1 MLKSIAR
8 WLKNHQIVFCALCKK
23 AIFHKD
29 AHYEMTDMGISVPL
43 CGKCYIET
51 FHPFTKGE

>member
-1 MLKSIAR
+1 MLKS

-29 AHYEMTDMGISVPL
+29 AYYEMTDMGISVPL
-43 CGKCYIET
+43 CGKCYIKT